1 MRKLIVILAM
11 TVVFVAFADDSED
24 YFPTGIGY
32 TWTFQDSGADGI
44 DTTFREQVGTE
55 MIMGYETWIIEETSG
70 GSVDSSYMQIRTD
83 GIFFLVAFFDS
94 LGGDRRAIQV
104 APEVVNVGDSWTAA
118 DIETS
123 MAMSGY
129 TMNLEIT
136 INMEVVDREE
146 VFVPAG
152 SFESCLKVASETEFY
167 YEVSSGGVV
176 VAEGGGVQNRDTT
189 WHAQF
194 VGATM
199 SRGMEYEIDFLTGG
213 IVDSNKTASYLL
225 EYDFTGID
233 EDIETPNNI
242 SIQTFPNPFNS
253 AVSIQAPD
261 GAEVEVYD
269 INGHRI
275 AELPDVVN
283 GVTRWEPG
291 EGVVSGVYFVRAH
304 FDKLSERGEKSTT
317 ARVMLIR

>member
-1 MRKLIVILAM
+1 MKKLTVVLALIL
-11 TVVFVAFADDSED
+11 VFVAFADDSED

-32 TWTFQDSGADGI
+32 TWTYQDSGAEGI
-44 DTTFREQVGTE
+44 DTTFSEQVGTE
-55 MIMGYETWIIEETSG
+55 MMMGYETWITEETFD

-83 GIFFLVAFFDS
+83 GVYFLVSFFDS
-94 LGGDRRAIQV
+94 LGSDRRAIQV
-104 APEVVNVGDSWTAA
+104 APAVVNVGDSWTAA

-123 MAMSGY
+123 MVMSGY

-136 INMEVVDREE
+136 INMEVIGREE

-152 SFESCLKVASETEFY
+152 GFESCLKLASETEFY

-194 VGATM
+194 VGPAM
-199 SRGMEYEIDFLTGG
+199 SHGMDYEIDYMSGE
-213 IVDSNKTASYLL
+213 ISDSNKTASYLL

-233 EDIETPNNI
+233 EDIATPDDI
-242 SIQTFPNPFNS
+242 AIRAFPNPFNS

-291 EGVVSGVYFVRAH
+291 ESVNSGVYFVRAH
-304 FDKLSERGEKSTT
+304 FDKLNDRGEKLNTE
-317 ARVMLIR
+317 RVLLIK